1 MRNSVDFFTA
11 CGNAPEKLLKP
22 LESRGSRHALFPRS
36 AASTRCRPEKFETN
50 LAVTGCSDVT
60 TSTMETLMSKTDVKE
75 IQKRAE
81 RQVEHTSDLGG
92 TYFGQQPDG
101 KTASVTSKE
110 GPKARANDG

>member
-1 MRNSVDFFTA
+1 LSP
-11 CGNAPEKLLKP
+11 G
-22 LESRGSRHALFPRS
+22 
-36 AASTRCRPEKFETN
+36 KFETN

-81 RQVEHTSDLGG
+81 RQVEHTSGGGHLGG